1 LPQVS
6 ATVKGFSV
14 PGEMAMVTAGFKG
27 FSVAVLPGSPPV
39 EVHLKRSA
47 RARRFSLRVSRLDGK
62 VTLSMPLR
70 AREGEALAFLKGQE
84 GWLRDT
90 LQAMPGA
97 ARRPVGLGSVI
108 PVEGRDLL
116 MSPGS
121 GRGVR
126 VEGDRLLIPG
136 DPATAGPRVAA
147 WLKVLARDRLARA
160 STRYAGLLG
169 RNYSALALRDTRSRW
184 GSCSPDGRLMYSWR
198 LIMAPPAVLSYVA
211 AHEVAHLVELNHSPA
226 YWAVVDR
233 IYPGWQ
239 AQRAWLHDQGQSLHR
254 LRFQD

>member
-1 LPQVS
+1 
-6 ATVKGFSV
+6 
-14 PGEMAMVTAGFKG
+14 M
-27 FSVAVLPGSPPV
+27 AVLPGSPPV

-70 AREGEALAFLKGQE
+70 AREGEALAFLKGHE
-84 GWLRDT
+84 SWLRET
-90 LQAMPGA
+90 LQAMPDSA
-97 ARRPVGLGSVI
+97 LRPVGLGSVI
-108 PVEGRDLL
+108 PVEGRELL
-116 MSPGS
+116 LASGT

-126 VEGDRLLIPG
+126 LDGDRLLVPG
-136 DPATAGPRVAA
+136 NPATAGPRVAA

-160 STRYAGLLG
+160 STHYAGLLN
-169 RNYSALALRDTRSRW
+169 RQYTTLALRDTRSRW

-198 LIMAPPAVLSYVA
+198 LIMAPPAVLDYVA

-226 YWAVVDR
+226 YWAVVNR

-239 AQRAWLHDQGQSLHR
+239 TQRAWLHQHGQTLHR

>member
-1 LPQVS
+1 MP
-6 ATVKGFSV
+6 
-14 PGEMAMVTAGFKG
+14 
-27 FSVAVLPGSPPV
+27 VLPGSPPV

-47 RARRFSLRVSRLDGK
+47 RARQFSLRVSRLDGK
-62 VTLSMPLR
+62 VTLSIPAR
-70 AREGEALAFLKGQE
+70 AREGEALAFLRGQE
-84 GWLRDT
+84 GWLRQT
-90 LQAMPGA
+90 LEAMPKSA
-97 ARRPVGLGSVI
+97 VRPVGHGSVI
-108 PVEGRDLL
+108 PVEGRELVVT
-116 MSPGS
+116 PAK

-126 VEGDRLLIPG
+126 VEGDQLLVPG

-160 STRYAGLLG
+160 STHYAGLVG
-169 RNYSALALRDTRSRW
+169 RGYTTLALRDTRSRW

-198 LIMAPPAVLSYVA
+198 LIMASPAVLDYVA

-226 YWAVVDR
+226 YWAVVSR

-239 AQRAWLHDQGQSLHR
+239 IQRAWLHENGQHLHR